1 MKILKFSLRPSRAYF
16 SSKSRKTVFA
26 CKGGSLF
33 LFCNR
38 ICFKI
43 YISFTVLSGV
53 HMYIPFRIPKNE
65 IETLT
70 LTCKKMTWV
79 PKWKISMDLHSL
91 SQQTEVRW
99 SVFRTIIE
107 ETNIPVLLI
116 CPNRF
121 FLEVWWNICHFYSA
135 VKIILVQ
142 LNLIWDSSQM
152 CFSREWHTL
161 SSF

>member
-1 MKILKFSLRPSRAYF
+1 MIYSFVFSTYQQYFSQKTVAIDYENFEGFLAALTSLLFFEILKNGFCVQRGF
-16 SSKSRKTVFA
+16 TV
-26 CKGGSLF
+26 

-53 HMYIPFRIPKNE
+53 HMYIPIRLPKNE

-70 LTCKKMTWV
+70 LTCKKLTWV

-121 FLEVWWNICHFYSA
+121 F
-135 VKIILVQ
+135 
-142 LNLIWDSSQM
+142 
-152 CFSREWHTL
+152 
-161 SSF
+161 